1 MTSGAPENKRRH
13 GKLWTA
19 LVVAALLLLGL
30 VVPPLISVNHYK
42 GQITQL
48 MAKSVGRP
56 VRLSSVEARLLP
68 WPGFVLTDLSVA
80 EDPAY
85 GAEPVLHA
93 NKVRA
98 SLRLLALWRGRLE
111 IDKISVDEASLNL
124 VRASQGKWNLDPLFR
139 TAAGE
144 TGAPGSPAGG
154 GARGVLRLPSL
165 VATDSRIDFK
175 NGAEKLP
182 FSIVNAD
189 LSFSQESPGQWRI
202 RLRGQPARTDVSL
215 YQEETGVLR
224 MDATIRSAPAL
235 AEMPLHIYVNWREAR
250 LGQLARLVTGSDS
263 GWRGDLTGDLHVDGT
278 ADAAQIVTRLRAT
291 SVHRAEF
298 APVTPLDFDA
308 NCGLLYHYSQRSF
321 ENLDCNSPLGDGR
334 MLLTGRKAA
343 GATPALALAL
353 DRIPVAAG
361 LDAMRTLRSG
371 IDPDLE
377 ASGTVS
383 GKLTYDANP
392 AAPEQPS
399 KSGRSRRPASSDA
412 EPAGPLSGWLTVTDF
427 ALHGGGLSKPVQV
440 AKFVLDSATPAGSAE
455 ALTGSFSVP
464 AGGDAPLVF
473 SLRFSL
479 AGYLVG
485 VRGPA
490 SIPRARELAQV
501 GGVREAQ
508 SLATLAGDPL
518 NVDLTFAGPWLP
530 AEENL
535 AVAGQSAEAV
545 PAPVRQADG
554 SLVPP
559 PVVIPAVDT
568 LTGAVSLRNANWKAD
583 FLANHVQ
590 IAEATLRLDG
600 TNIQWNPV
608 TFTYGPVKGTIELSR
623 VFKCPAVPG
632 PEPQPCPTHFQVQ
645 FGDLDAGALQSALL
659 GVQQKSTLLGD
670 LIERLHP
677 ASSPPWPAL
686 EGTVKV
692 DTLALGPVTLHGA
705 SAAIRVQSMGADI
718 SSFDAGLFSGSV
730 HLTGSL
736 VKPANDHDKPSYS
749 FEGDLQKVNVA
760 QLGALLGVHWTG
772 SPLNGNGKVELSGYT
787 AKDLAAS
794 VHGKLHFECQRGT
807 MGSSSKTAKMES
819 VPATLSRFD
828 RWIADATIGNNGV
841 TLDQNS
847 VTVGQS
853 SQSIS
858 ATVKFGDPP
867 VVSFTQPKPLPQ
879 KQ

>member
-1 MTSGAPENKRRH
+1 MTDGAPENKRRH
-13 GKLWTA
+13 GKLWAA
-19 LVVAALLLLGL
+19 LSVAVLLLLG
-30 VVPPLISVNHYK
+30 VIVPPLISVNHYK

-111 IDKISVDEASLNL
+111 VDKISVDEASLNL

-139 TAAGE
+139 TATGE
-144 TGAPGSPAGG
+144 TGAPGSSAGG

-165 VATDSRIDFK
+165 VATDSRINFK

-189 LSFSQESPGQWRI
+189 LYFSQESPGQWRI

-224 MDATIRSAPAL
+224 MDATIHSAPAL

-263 GWRGDLTGDLHVDGT
+263 GWRGDLTGEVHVDGT

-298 APVTPLDFDA
+298 APATPLDFDA

-334 MLLTGRKAA
+334 VLLTGKKGHGAA
-343 GATPALALAL
+343 PALILAL
-353 DRIPVAAG
+353 DRIPIAAG

-383 GKLTYDANP
+383 GKLTYDPNS
-392 AAPEQPS
+392 AAPEPPS
-399 KSGRSRRPASSDA
+399 KPGKSKRVASSTA

-440 AKFVLDSATPAGSAE
+440 AKFELDSATPAGSAE
-455 ALTGSFSVP
+455 ALTGSFNVP
-464 AGGDAPLVF
+464 AGGDVPLLF
-473 SLRFSL
+473 NLRFSL
-479 AGYLVG
+479 AGYQVG

-490 SIPRARELAQV
+490 TIARARELAHV
-501 GGVREAQ
+501 GGVSQAQ
-508 SLATLAGDPL
+508 PLAMLAGDPL

-530 AEENL
+530 VEENL
-535 AVAGQSAEAV
+535 AE
-545 PAPVRQADG
+545 
-554 SLVPP
+554 VPP
-559 PVVIPAVDT
+559 SAQLPSVPTQKTSAPAASLPANDS
-568 LTGAVSLRNANWKAD
+568 LTGTVTLRNANWKAD
-583 FLANHVQ
+583 FLASDVQ

-600 TNIQWNPV
+600 TTIQWNPV
-608 TFTYGPVKGTIELSR
+608 TFTYGPVRGTIALSR
-623 VFKCPAVPG
+623 VLKCPAVAVPD
-632 PEPQPCPTHFQVQ
+632 PQPCPTHFQVQ
-645 FGDLDAGALQSALL
+645 FGDLDAGAFQSALL

-670 LIERLHP
+670 LIDRLHP
-677 ASSPPWPAL
+677 ASSPPWPSL

-692 DTLALGPVTLHGA
+692 DSLVLGPVTLHGV
-705 SAAIRVQSMGADI
+705 SADMRVQSTGAAI
-718 SSFDAGLFSGSV
+718 SSVDAGLFGGSV
-730 HLTGSL
+730 HMTGSL
-736 VKPANDHDKPSYS
+736 MKPVNDHDKPSYS
-749 FEGDLQKVNVA
+749 FEGDFQKVNAA
-760 QLGALLGVHWTG
+760 QLGAFLGVHWTG

-787 AKDLAAS
+787 RKDLAAS
-794 VHGKLHFECQRGT
+794 AHGDLHFECQRGVI
-807 MGSSSKTAKMES
+807 GNLSKSAKTGS
-819 VPATLSRFD
+819 VPTVLNHFD
-828 RWIADATIGNNGV
+828 QWTADATIGSDSV

-847 VTVGQS
+847 VTASRSQQS
-853 SQSIS
+853 VA

-867 VVSFTQPKPLPQ
+867 VVSFTQPKPVPQ